1 MRLQDCRFVCADAQ
15 RHAKPFGSGSHSA
28 DTDTLMTSSAWP
40 LYHIVSDQSR
50 RNLLAARGPGELPE
64 LPQGEAVRYF
74 DYEPRREMERPA
86 EIDRLIRQVPVGPER
101 RTA

>member
-50 RNLLAARGPGELPE
+50 RNLLAARGPGDLPE
-64 LPQGEAVRYF
+64 LPQGEAVRAW
-74 DYEPRREMERPA
+74 DWERPA
-86 EIDRLIRQVPVGPER
+86 QIDRLIRQRPGLL
-101 RTA
+101 RTE